1 MRVLLDTHV
10 LLWLLMEP
18 RRLPKRLRDAVED
31 PGHDVMFSA
40 VNIWEVAI
48 KKALGKPSFDF
59 TADQVL
65 HAARATQLK
74 ELPVTAEHAA
84 RVGTLEPLHRDPFD
98 RLLLAQALCEPARLL
113 TSDRMIARYPAPI
126 DLIVPE

>member
-18 RRLPKRLRDAVED
+18 HRLPAPVRDAVED

-48 KKALGKPSFDF
+48 KKALGKPGFDF
-59 TADQVL
+59 TAADVL
-65 HAARATQLK
+65 QAARATQLT
-74 ELPVTAEHAA
+74 ELTVTALHAA
-84 RVGTLEPLHRDPFD
+84 RVSTLEPLHHDPFD
-98 RLLLAQALCEPARLL
+98 RLLIAQALCEPARLL
-113 TSDRMIARYPAPI
+113 TADRTIARYAAPI
-126 DLIVPE
+126 DLVAQR